1 MMIVLQVVL
10 AIFIVVGGIHKNFP
24 YIFSGR
30 TLATISIFIMVYV
43 YNWFY

>member
-10 AIFIVVGGIHKNFP
+10 AIFIVVGIHKNSP